1 MITTLDRKLLRDI
14 GGMKGQVLVV
24 SLVMACGVAMMIVSQ
39 SVIMSL
45 ERTRDAYYQHYRMP
59 DVFGVVSRAS
69 LVIIF
74 ESFMLGHCLFPI
86 RVPFGTRRLFL
97 DSFL

>member
-59 DVFGVVSRAS
+59 DVFGVVSSAPLSLRNRLSRRKERARS
-69 LVIIF
+69 MISAATWTF
-74 ESFMLGHCLFPI
+74 K
-86 RVPFGTRRLFL
+86 
-97 DSFL
+97 